1 VSNEAAQATNPS
13 PQWSPAARV
22 GFRFLLSYFVIY
34 ALVPDL
40 VWDPIIPS
48 LGSALGVE
56 VLYRPNGSGDTT
68 YNYVQLLAYVGVA
81 GLSCLLWSLLDRKR
95 EAYPRLV
102 EWLLVFARYYLAVMM
117 LSYGFSKVFLLQ
129 FSEPG
134 LGTLL
139 QRYGHAS
146 PMGLAWTFTGF
157 SPTYEFVAGALEIL
171 GGMLLMFRRTTSL
184 GALVIAGVMSNVV
197 LMNYCFDIAAK
208 LFSSHLLAM
217 ALGIAAVDARRLLNV
232 LIFNRPTQGVEYP
245 PHFRRRKLHVT
256 GRVLKGLLIAALLL
270 LNLYFGA
277 QNYGIYGPGTPP
289 SPLYGIYEVVEMRE
303 DGVLRAGLISD
314 DSRWRYVIFDH
325 PELFTVQMMDDS
337 FKNHGIT
344 LDREDGTM
352 TLRVWKG
359 SPFDRFLLDP
369 PEPEEPAEYEWTVS
383 EEGEGVLRL
392 AGELEGRQLELRVEA
407 IDLDGFLLTTR
418 GFNWVTETPL
428 NR

>member
-1 VSNEAAQATNPS
+1 VSNEAAQATSPS
-13 PQWSPAARV
+13 PQWNPAARV
-22 GFRFLLSYFVIY
+22 GFRFLLSYFVVY

-40 VWDPIIPS
+40 VWDPVIPS

-81 GLSCLLWSLLDRKR
+81 ALTCLLWSLLDRKR
-95 EAYPRLV
+95 EAYPRLA
-102 EWLLVFARYYLAVMM
+102 EWLLVFARYYLAVTM
-117 LSYGFSKVFLLQ
+117 LSYGFAKVFLLQ

-134 LGTLL
+134 LAALM
-139 QRYGHAS
+139 QRYGYGS

-157 SPTYEFVAGALEIL
+157 SPTYELVAGSLEVL
-171 GGMLLMFRRTTSL
+171 GGMLLLFRRTSSL

-208 LFSSHLLAM
+208 LFSSHLLAI
-217 ALGIAAVDARRLLNV
+217 ALGIAAIDTRRLLNV

-245 PHFRRRKLHVT
+245 PHFRRRNFHVA

-270 LNLYFGA
+270 LNLYTGT
-277 QNYGIYGPGTPP
+277 QNYGIYGPGTPR

-314 DSRWRYVIFDH
+314 DSRWRYVILDH

-337 FKNHGIT
+337 FKNHGIK
-344 LDREDGTM
+344 LDRE
-352 TLRVWKG
+352 
-359 SPFDRFLLDP
+359 
-369 PEPEEPAEYEWTVS
+369 A
-383 EEGEGVLRL
+383 
-392 AGELEGRQLELRVEA
+392 
-407 IDLDGFLLTTR
+407 
-418 GFNWVTETPL
+418 
-428 NR
+428 